1 MERDVGL
8 LKKFDRYIGSPLL
21 FSIGAL
27 RSKRNIPKEINTI
40 GIFAFA
46 AIGDSILSSSL
57 LPALKKKFPNA
68 KMIIF
73 CSKANAA
80 IYPLIEGFDELVVLP
95 ITNPLKS
102 WAILKKYPVD
112 VVIDTS
118 QWFRLGALYAWLANP
133 KWSIGFK
140 TKNQNRHYAYDEAV
154 AHSDQIHE
162 LENFQNLLAPLGC
175 ELSET
180 LALRKDLR
188 NIQELKFMQLG
199 EPYVVFHPWASGTNS
214 AMREWPEQS
223 WIELA
228 RQLQEKGLKVV
239 ISGSNADQKRARE
252 LANQINRD
260 NSVEVVAGK
269 VNLKELS
276 NILLHAKACISV
288 NTGIAHLSAALG
300 VPTIAL
306 NGPTHSIRWGV
317 QGKNIM
323 NLDVSKEQGGAY
335 LNLGFEYPIDHSYLM
350 DKISVEAVVNALTEF
365 DQAKG

>member
-8 LKKFDRYIGSPLL
+8 LKRLDRYIGSPLL
-21 FSIGAL
+21 FFIGTL
-27 RSKRNIPKEINTI
+27 RAKKSLPRQINTI

-68 KMIIF
+68 KVIIF

-80 IYPLIEGFDELVVLP
+80 IYSVIEGFDELVVLP
-95 ITNPLKS
+95 ITSPLKS

-112 VVIDTS
+112 VVVDTS

-133 KWSIGFK
+133 KWSVGFK
-140 TKNQNRHYAYDEAV
+140 TKNQNRHYAYDEIV
-154 AHSDQIHE
+154 QHSDQIHE
-162 LENFQNLLAPLGC
+162 LENFQNLLIPLGC

-180 LALRKDLR
+180 LALRKDLK
-188 NIQELKFMQLG
+188 NSHELEFVLPG

-228 RQLQEKGLKVV
+228 HQLQKKGLKVV
-239 ISGSNADQKRARE
+239 ISGSNADQKRAQE

-288 NTGIAHLSAALG
+288 NTGIAHLSSALG
-300 VPTIAL
+300 VPTLTL
-306 NGPTHSIRWGV
+306 NGPTNSIRWGV

-323 NLDVSKEQGGAY
+323 NLDVSKEQGGAF
-335 LNLGFEYPIDHSYLM
+335 LNLGFEYPPDHSYIM
-350 DKISVEAVVNALTEF
+350 SKISVEAVVNALTEF